1 MKPARTIPAPV
12 PGGSRLF
19 QRMYTRLGCQGRP
32 PHFQAEF
39 YPYANLSHT
48 LRFRGETA
56 QVRLSDLLRDAP
68 LAILE
73 SAAALLLARAYRVV
87 PPRESVERYRSYCQ
101 APRVRRRLVQLRRR
115 RCRPVLRAATHYDLG
130 AMFEK
135 LNRRYFT
142 SRLHQPQLGWSRRL
156 WRVQMG
162 SFDSTLDRIVLN
174 RRLDAADA
182 PRFAVEYVL
191 FHEMLHVKHPGRMAR
206 CGLQVHSAAF
216 RAEEQ
221 TFAYYAEARR
231 WLERLR

>member
-1 MKPARTIPAPV
+1 LKRAKSTPEPV
-12 PGGSRLF
+12 PGGSRLLLRIF
-19 QRMYTRLGCQGRP
+19 TRLGCQGRP
-32 PHFQAEF
+32 PHFLAEF

-48 LRFRGETA
+48 FRFRGETA
-56 QVRLSDLLRDAP
+56 RVRLSDLLRDAP
-68 LAILE
+68 LPVLE
-73 SAAALLLARAYRVV
+73 AAAGLLLARAYRLAL
-87 PPRESVERYRSYCQ
+87 PRELVEIYRCYCQ
-101 APRVRRRLVQLRRR
+101 APQFRRRLVRIRRR
-115 RCRPVLRAATHYDLG
+115 RSTPLSRAAHHYDLG

-135 LNRRYFT
+135 LNRCYF
-142 SRLHQPQLGWSRRL
+142 SARLHRPELGWSRRL

-216 RAEEQ
+216 RAEER
-221 TFAYYAEARR
+221 TFPQYAEARR